1 MPAVIP
7 ASVNNVPELLVIDRS
22 PASVEPSTETSPSAK
37 ISSLP
42 SATLEVTPVIDELL
56 IAVDSAEIVDPPV
69 VTVVP
74 LIIIEWP
81 EVRVGLAFEL
91 VIVGHEFI
99 QSSEPTNTQPSN
111 TKRGSLHNH
120 NTIYKNSTR
129 SH

>member
-56 IAVDSAEIVDPPV
+56 IAVDSAETVDPPV
-69 VTVVP
+69 VTVVQ

-99 QSSEPTNTQPSN
+99 QSSEPTNTQP
-111 TKRGSLHNH
+111 L
-120 NTIYKNSTR
+120 IAPL
-129 SH
+129 